1 VAVYRIINIGEDIL
15 REKAKEVK
23 SVTPNIHKLL
33 DNMAETMYDAEGVGL
48 AAPQIGVPKRV
59 VVIDVGDGLVELIN
73 PVILTKEGDE
83 TDQEGCLSI
92 PNVVGEVKRAKK
104 VVVQALDR
112 DGVLMEYEA
121 EGLIAR
127 AFQHEID
134 HLDGILFVDVAE
146 KISEKK
152 N

>member
-1 VAVYRIINIGEDIL
+1 MAVYRIIGIGEDIL

-23 SVTPNIHKLL
+23 NITPNILKLL
-33 DNMAETMYDAEGVGL
+33 DNMAETMYAAEGIGL

-59 VVIDVGDGLVELIN
+59 VVIDVGDGLIELIN
-73 PVILTKEGDE
+73 PVILTKEGEE
-83 TDQEGCLSI
+83 TEQEGCLSI
-92 PNVVGEVKRAKK
+92 PNVIGEVKRARK
-104 VVVQALDR
+104 VVAQALDR
-112 DGVLMEYEA
+112 EGTLLEYEA

-134 HLDGILFVDVAE
+134 HLDGVLFVDKAE
-146 KISEKK
+146 KVYDK

>member
-1 VAVYRIINIGEDIL
+1 MAVYRIIGIGEDIL

-23 SVTPNIHKLL
+23 EITPNIHKLL
-33 DNMAETMYDAEGVGL
+33 DNMAETMYAAEGIGL

-59 VVIDVGDGLVELIN
+59 VVIDVGDGLIELIN
-73 PVILTKEGDE
+73 PVILSKDGEE
-83 TDQEGCLSI
+83 TEQEGCLSI
-92 PNVVGEVKRAKK
+92 PNMVGEVKRARK
-104 VVVQALDR
+104 VVIQALDR
-112 DGVLMEYEA
+112 EGTLLEYEA

-134 HLDGILFVDVAE
+134 HLEGILFVDVAE
-146 KISEKK
+146 KVYDK